1 MRVRSW
7 MRGCRAGQEQG
18 SIVLEASLV
27 LPVFIFFILFFI
39 YMVQMTLISTAL
51 QNAASEMAKQVAS
64 SMYPV
69 SLALEAAEGTADSIG
84 QIEIVPSLTI
94 EELAAKFGDTLPEP
108 AGTWMEEAVLAGK
121 KPLEKLR
128 GQVSEAVMDPVMK
141 PLLKP
146 FIEKTV
152 LDYERIHIT
161 GVVVPG
167 FDDGSSPYF
176 KIELSYELPIKVPF
190 IYRDTVLQAAA
201 EERLWIGDTGEGAG
215 DGSGTDPGTVNGGI
229 QILSKPEPAIKGV
242 YNTIQ
247 ARVAPGESANLS
259 IYYKSGSS
267 TAKHI
272 GWTQADAEGTVEWN
286 WFVGTNTTPGIWT
299 FVIETE
305 SGQHIEVQ
313 FEVIEKNTA
322 RERV

>member
-1 MRVRSW
+1 MRSR
-7 MRGCRAGQEQG
+7 MRGCRAGQEHG

-27 LPVFIFFILFFI
+27 LPVFLFFILFFI

-64 SMYPV
+64 SIYPV
-69 SLALEAAEGTADSIG
+69 SLAIGAAEGAAGTIG
-84 QIEIVPSLTI
+84 QVEIVPSLTI
-94 EELAAKFGDTLPEP
+94 EELAAEFGSTLPEP
-108 AGTWMEEAVLAGK
+108 AATWVEEAIVAGK
-121 KPLEKLR
+121 KPLEQLR
-128 GQVSEAVMDPVMK
+128 GEVSEAVMDPVMK

-146 FIEKTV
+146 FIEDTI

-167 FDDGSSPYF
+167 FEDGGGPYF
-176 KIELSYELPIKVPF
+176 KIELSYVLPMKVPF

-215 DGSGTDPGTVNGGI
+215 DGSSTDPGAASDGI
-229 QILSKPEPAIKGV
+229 QIISKPEPAIKGI
-242 YNTIQ
+242 YNTIKAQ
-247 ARVAPGESANLS
+247 IAPGESANLS
-259 IYYKSGSS
+259 IIYKSGSS

-272 GWTQADAEGTVEWN
+272 GWTQADAQGMVEWN

-313 FEVIEKNTA
+313 FEVVEKNTA
-322 RERV
+322 REGV